1 MISLIHGIFK
11 KGTNELIHKTEV
23 ELQMQ
28 KINLWLPGDKEGK
41 DKLGNWDQDIHT
53 IIYKIDN

>member
-1 MISLIHGIFK
+1 MY
-11 KGTNELIHKTEV
+11 
-23 ELQMQ
+23 